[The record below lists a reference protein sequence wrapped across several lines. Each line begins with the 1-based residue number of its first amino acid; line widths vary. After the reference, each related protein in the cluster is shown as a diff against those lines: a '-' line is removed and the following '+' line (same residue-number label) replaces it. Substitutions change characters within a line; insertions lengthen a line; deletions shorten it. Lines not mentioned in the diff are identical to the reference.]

1 MDELQFKLENFEG
14 PLDLLL
20 NLIRK
25 HKMDLHD
32 IPILELIE
40 QYMAVMQGV
49 TEQHLDVASEF
60 IEMAAHL
67 VEMKSYLL
75 LPRSEE
81 AERMQAELTGQ
92 LIEYDLCK
100 KMAARL
106 GERAQDNYTVVRQPM
121 PVDWALEY
129 TRPHDPQRLVDAWE
143 NLQGK
148 KRQMEWDDQP
158 DFDPFEPIVA
168 SPIVSVVSRVVHVL
182 RGLVT
187 GKLHSLHQL
196 FLKSDSRSTTVATF
210 LAVLEMVRSG
220 RITIN
225 DDAELTMSR
234 KKIKQE
240 TTGETQW
247 T

>member
-1 MDELQFKLENFEG
+1 MEELQFKLENFEG

-20 NLIRK
+20 SLISK
-25 HKMDLHD
+25 NKMDLHD

-40 QYMAVMQGV
+40 QYMTVIRDVQ
-49 TEQHLDVASEF
+49 EHRLDVASEF
-60 IEMAAHL
+60 IEMAARL

-81 AERMQAELTGQ
+81 AERMKAELTGQ

-100 KMAARL
+100 KMADKLRDMADDTIM
-106 GERAQDNYTVVRQPM
+106 AVRKPA
-121 PVDWALEY
+121 PIEWAMDYNL
-129 TRPHDPQRLVDAWE
+129 RHDPQLLVDAWDA
-143 NLQGK
+143 LQGK
-148 KRQMEWDDQP
+148 GKSRKQP
-158 DFDPFEPIVA
+158 DAEVFEPIVA
-168 SPIVSVVSRVVHVL
+168 TPFVSVASRVVHVL

-187 GKLHSLHQL
+187 GKVRQLQQL

-220 RITIN
+220 RICI
-225 DDAELTMSR
+225 DEKSGLTMSR
-234 KKIKQE
+234 KKIKRD

-247 T
+247 I

>member
-40 QYMAVMQGV
+40 QYMAVMQDV
-49 TEQHLDVASEF
+49 TDRHLDVASEF

-106 GERAQDNYTVVRQPM
+106 GDLAEGNFTVVRQPM

-129 TRPHDPQRLVDAWE
+129 TRPHDPQRLVDAWD

-148 KRQMEWDDQP
+148 KKMLRDDEP
-158 DFDPFEPIVA
+158 DFEPFEPIVA
-168 SPIVSVVSRVVHVL
+168 TPIVSVVSRVVHVL

-187 GKLHSLHQL
+187 GRLHSLHQL

-220 RITIN
+220 RITIG

>member
-1 MDELQFKLENFEG
+1 MEEIQFKLENFEG

-20 NLIRK
+20 SLIRK
-25 HKMDLHD
+25 NKMDLHD
-32 IPILELIE
+32 IPILDLIE
-40 QYMAVMQGV
+40 QYIVVIRDVQDRR
-49 TEQHLDVASEF
+49 LDVASEF
-60 IEMAAHL
+60 IEMAARL

-81 AERMQAELTGQ
+81 AERMKEELTGQ

-100 KMAARL
+100 KMAQQL
-106 GERAQDNYTVVRQPM
+106 GTMYNDTYMVVRKPA

-129 TRPHDPQRLVDAWE
+129 KLHHDPKLLVDAWDAL
-143 NLQGK
+143 NGKGK
-148 KRQMEWDDQP
+148 KSKKVEQEV
-158 DFDPFEPIVA
+158 FDPIV
-168 SPIVSVVSRVVHVL
+168 STPIVSVVSRVVHVL

-210 LAVLEMVRSG
+210 LAVLEMVRNG
-220 RITIN
+220 RIYID
-225 DDAELTMSR
+225 DDAELKISR
-234 KKIKQE
+234 EKIKWD
-240 TTGETQW
+240 TSGESEW